1 MPDTTGTELQQLYDE
16 LIGKLERLPNVKL
29 TSIREKLPNALGF
42 LQSIP
47 GQKYYREP
55 PAGTAPYQPPDDAMR
70 SARHE
75 LRVWLKRVDAL
86 LEREQEPTTE
96 PPTNP
101 PPTPSAQT
109 PGRKPWFT
117 TYLEKLLGIVSA
129 YQQPRTVSVK
139 GNTLDVT
146 FDVRTDTLHPMVL
159 SKWNTYTKRRGLTST
174 SNKRTGEFTATVLDT
189 RELPSVGQVVVA
201 VPPKGL
207 RFAKDRH
214 FKGEVKQVDPD
225 GTVHIMSYSDDKVV
239 PVFATNIIEYKT
251 DSGWHNPSVILPN
264 TEVVQSFIK
273 RGLLAQYLPPT
284 LARG

>member
-1 MPDTTGTELQQLYDE
+1 MNLGDIFYLNTLS
-16 LIGKLERLPNVKL
+16 LEDW
-29 TSIREKLPNALGF
+29 A
-42 LQSIP
+42 P
-47 GQKYYREP
+47 GQPDEIWRKVEVTETYTWDQVPRIKIRILEGPEKGRVVSGLSPSNLRESKPGVEVKKPATKAP
-55 PAGTAPYQPPDDAMR
+55 P
-70 SARHE
+70 S
-75 LRVWLKRVDAL
+75 
-86 LEREQEPTTE
+86 
-96 PPTNP
+96 
-101 PPTPSAQT
+101 TPSKQT
-109 PGRKPWFT
+109 PGKKPWYT
-117 TYLEKLLGIVSA
+117 VYLEKLLGIISE

-174 SNKRTGEFTATVLDT
+174 SNKHTGEFTATVLDT